1 MMVMRLLKSVFVAL
15 FLSGFQVSFA
25 AEVEDHR
32 QSMHLTETEK
42 VVFLTDMRKM
52 LASVQGITLAL
63 ANEDRQAMMDAAKV
77 SGNQMARDTPMSIKQ
92 KLPPSFQAIGAPMH
106 LSFEEFA
113 IRAEMDDVAD
123 LTVHLGQMMNYCMA
137 CHAAFK
143 VN

>member
-1 MMVMRLLKSVFVAL
+1 MRILKLLPIAL
-15 FLSGFQVSFA
+15 FLFAVQSAFA
-25 AEVEDHR
+25 AQSEDNR
-32 QSMHLTETEK
+32 QSMNLTDNEK
-42 VVFLTDMRKM
+42 TVFLADMRKM
-52 LASVQGITLAL
+52 LASIQGIVIAL
-63 ANEDRQAMMDAAKV
+63 GTENRQGMIDAAKV

-113 IRAEMDDVAD
+113 IRAEMDDVSD
-123 LTVHLGQMMNYCMA
+123 LTVQLGQMMNNCMA